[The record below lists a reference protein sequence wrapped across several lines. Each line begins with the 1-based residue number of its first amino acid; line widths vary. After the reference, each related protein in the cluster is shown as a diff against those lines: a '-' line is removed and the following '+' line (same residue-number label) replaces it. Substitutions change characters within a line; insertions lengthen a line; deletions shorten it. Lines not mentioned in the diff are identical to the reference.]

1 MLKAIDMHAHIQTG
15 ERAKHGWAQA
25 AKAGF
30 PISTGRWRPDPDGM
44 AEMYQ
49 HHEMMAVIFDVDG
62 ETRSGV
68 KIDNGETASWM
79 KKYPQ
84 TFIGFGSVDPW
95 KGKIAVN
102 EVKRCADMGLRGMK
116 FQQAAQGFNPFD
128 EHFFPI
134 YEEIVKLNL
143 PVIFHTGTTAVAAG
157 APGGR
162 GIVLEYCR
170 PIPYIDNLAAR
181 FPEMRIIMAHP
192 SWPWHDDQLAVL
204 RHKGNTWMDLSGW
217 APKYWPQS
225 TVHNINTLVQDK
237 AFFGTD
243 FPMMTPERWL
253 EEFAALPLKDSVR
266 PKILLHNAA
275 KFLGIEVPSLSSAG
289 ASDAS

>member
-1 MLKAIDMHAHIQTG
+1 MLKAIDMHVHILTG
-15 ERAKHGWAQA
+15 DRAKQGWASI
-25 AKAGF
+25 AK
-30 PISTGRWRPDPDGM
+30 TGPPMNTGKWRSDPDGM

-49 HHEMMAVIFDVDG
+49 SHEMMAVIFDVDG

-68 KIDNGETASWM
+68 KIDNGETAAWV
-79 KKYPQ
+79 KKYPEI
-84 TFIGFGSVDPW
+84 FIGFGSVDPW

-102 EVKRCADMGLRGMK
+102 EVQRCADMGLRGMK
-116 FQQAAQGFNPFD
+116 FQQAAQGFDPTN
-128 EHFFPI
+128 ERFFPI
-134 YEEIVKLNL
+134 YEKISSLNL

-157 APGGR
+157 LPGGK
-162 GIVLEYCR
+162 GIILEYCK
-170 PIPYIDNLAAR
+170 PIPYMDNLAAR

-204 RHKGNTWMDLSGW
+204 RHKSNTYMDLSGW
-217 APKYWPQS
+217 APKYFPAS

-253 EEFAALPLKDSVR
+253 SEFAELPLKDSVR
-266 PKILLHNAA
+266 PKILLLNAA
-275 KFLGIEVPSLSSAG
+275 KLLGIEVPAAQTQTATKS
-289 ASDAS
+289 